1 MEVAAILSAIAGL
14 ACCGT
19 MAVIILGVVVFLVR
33 RSRQS
38 AESGDAAASSALP
51 DSPEAIVPE
60 AAVPDASSKGFSA
73 APVAPAEPL
82 APAEPVAVPAEPPA
96 ADGSFEPASVGS
108 EAPELP
114 PIAESDEDPTEPEQ
128 DGAENAPTLDS
139 EPVPADPSAWTTSPG
154 GASPPDPSGLAGA
167 LRPGVTIVPDEA
179 MLEELEGDETVLMPR
194 IPRQTLDDEDE

>member
-19 MAVIILGVVVFLVR
+19 VAVIILGVVVFLVR

-38 AESGDAAASSALP
+38 AESGDPAASAELP

-60 AAVPDASSKGFSA
+60 AMVPDPSSKVFSS

-82 APAEPVAVPAEPPA
+82 LLRSRWLSPPNLRPWM
-96 ADGSFEPASVGS
+96 GLSSLLLSGRG
-108 EAPELP
+108 PELL

-128 DGAENAPTLDS
+128 DGARMPTLDS

-154 GASPPDPSGLAGA
+154 GASPPDPSGLADA